1 MPGQGLILYYNIDL
15 ILCSFKQFLHLL
27 VDGDEMNEYGILEG
41 CIELNK
47 RGTKINWDR
56 ADGSVQITCESSEIY
71 VADHVIVTLPLGVL
85 KKSPMLFEP
94 LLPHAKRKA
103 ISCTGFAHICK
114 IFIEFE
120 EPFWTTAWT
129 GFNAVWNPD
138 DLNQPQLEWVA
149 DIYAFYP
156 YAHQPRVLIAWATG
170 PYTELIETINTKL
183 LTMGVMYMLRRFL
196 PRLKIPQPKHL
207 VSSKWTIDPAHMGAY
222 SYPSLLATGSKTG
235 TDQLAQPVNL
245 LAVEPTSQDNGSKP
259 SMSPMSPMSVRP
271 IILFAGEATSADHY
285 STVHGAM
292 ETGLRE
298 ANRLRGYYQRDL

>member
-1 MPGQGLILYYNIDL
+1 
-15 ILCSFKQFLHLL
+15 
-27 VDGDEMNEYGILEG
+27 MNEYGILEG

-245 LAVEPTSQDNGSKP
+245 LAVEPTSQENGSKP